1 MRTPLLPLCAAAL
14 LLAAPMSV
22 SAQSWSDLGKDLLKQ
37 QLERQPTG
45 STTAPATSSTAAT
58 PSAAATTTAST
69 AEIGSGLTAA
79 LKQAVTVV
87 TDRLGRTDGFNADP
101 LVHIPLPAKLATLRS
116 GLALAGQSGLL
127 DDLEVRLN
135 RAAEAATPEAQKIF
149 LASLDK
155 MSLDDAR
162 AILSGPKDSATQ
174 YFKRTMTPD
183 LTAAMRPVI
192 ESELSQTGATT
203 SYQALGAAAGTLP
216 LVGQA
221 LSGGPSLL
229 TDHVL
234 NRAIGAIFTGIGQE
248 EASIRTDPAK
258 RSTDLL
264 KKVFGG

>member
-1 MRTPLLPLCAAAL
+1 MRTPFLPFCAAAL
-14 LLAAPMSV
+14 LLAVPASV
-22 SAQSWSDLGKDLLKQ
+22 PAQSWSDLGKDLLKQ
-37 QLERQPTG
+37 QLERQPPAG
-45 STTAPATSSTAAT
+45 STAAPATTSTSPA
-58 PSAAATTTAST
+58 TTAST

-79 LKQAVTVV
+79 LKQAVTQV

-101 LVHIPLPAKLATLRS
+101 LVHIPLPGKLATLRS

-149 LASLDK
+149 LAALDK

-162 AILSGPKDSATQ
+162 AILNGPKDSATQ

-183 LTAAMRPVI
+183 LTTAMRPVI

-203 SYQALGAAAGTLP
+203 SYQALGAAAGSLP

-221 LSGGPSLL
+221 LSGGPGLL

-234 NRAIGAIFTGIGQE
+234 DRAIGAIFTGIGQE
-248 EASIRTDPAK
+248 EAAIRTDPAK

>member
-1 MRTPLLPLCAAAL
+1 MRYLSLPLCTAAL
-14 LLAAPMSV
+14 LLAAPV
-22 SAQSWSDLGKDLLKQ
+22 SAPAQSWSDLGKDLLKQ
-37 QLERQPTG
+37 QLERQRPAE
-45 STTAPATSSTAAT
+45 TTTSTAAPT
-58 PSAAATTTAST
+58 PITTTAST
-69 AEIGSGLTAA
+69 EEIGSGLKAA
-79 LKQAVTVV
+79 LKQAATQVTG
-87 TDRLGRTDGFNADP
+87 RLGKTDGFNADP
-101 LVHIPLPAKLATLRS
+101 LVHIPLPGKLAPLRS

-135 RAAEAATPEAQKIF
+135 RAAEAATPEAREIF
-149 LASLDK
+149 LTSLDK

-162 AILSGPKDSATQ
+162 TILSGPKDSATQ

-192 ESELSQTGATT
+192 QSELSKTGAMT
-203 SYQALGAAAGTLP
+203 SYQALSAAAGALP

-221 LSGGPSLL
+221 LSGGPELL

-234 NRAIGAIFTGIGQE
+234 ERALGAIFTGIGKE
-248 EASIRTDPAK
+248 EAAIRTDPAK

>member
-1 MRTPLLPLCAAAL
+1 MTPVRTLRLPLCAAAL
-14 LLAAPMSV
+14 LLAAPVSV

-37 QLERQPTG
+37 QLERQQ
-45 STTAPATSSTAAT
+45 PAGSTAAT
-58 PSAAATTTAST
+58 SGTTATATTTAST
-69 AEIGSGLTAA
+69 AEIGSGLVAA
-79 LKQAVTVV
+79 LKQGVTQV
-87 TDRLGRTDGFNADP
+87 TGRLGRTDGFNADP

-149 LASLDK
+149 LASLEK

-183 LTAAMRPVI
+183 LSAAMRPVI
-192 ESELSQTGATT
+192 ESELAQTGAMT
-203 SYQALGAAAGTLP
+203 SYQALSAAAGSLP
-216 LVGQA
+216 VVGQA
-221 LSGGPSLL
+221 LSGGPALL

-234 NRAIGAIFTGIGQE
+234 TRALGAIFTGIGQE
-248 EASIRTDPAK
+248 EAAIRTDPAK
-258 RSTDLL
+258 RSTELL

>member
-1 MRTPLLPLCAAAL
+1 MRTPFFLFGAAAL
-14 LLAAPMSV
+14 VLATPVSV

-37 QLERQPTG
+37 QLERQQPSGT
-45 STTAPATSSTAAT
+45 TTAPATTS
-58 PSAAATTTAST
+58 SAASPAAITTTAST

-79 LKQAVTVV
+79 LKQAVTQV
-87 TDRLGRTDGFNADP
+87 TGRLGRTDGFNADP
-101 LVHIPLPAKLATLRS
+101 VAHIPLPAKLATLRS

-192 ESELSQTGATT
+192 ESELSQTGAMT
-203 SYQALGAAAGTLP
+203 SYQLLTAAAGSLP

-221 LSGGPSLL
+221 LSGGPELL

-234 NRAIGAIFTGIGQE
+234 SRAIGTIFTGIGQE
-248 EASIRTDPAK
+248 EAAIRTDPAK